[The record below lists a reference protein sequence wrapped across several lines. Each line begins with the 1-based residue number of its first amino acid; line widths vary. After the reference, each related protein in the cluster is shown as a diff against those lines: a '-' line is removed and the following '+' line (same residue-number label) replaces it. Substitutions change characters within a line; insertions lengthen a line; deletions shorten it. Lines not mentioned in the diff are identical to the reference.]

1 MWGVHFWCLHFI
13 ISLSVFDFELES
25 ESMVGFDFLYIC
37 KLSVYFVDLSL
48 YLYKNRSFVTIFM
61 GFFYRVTV
69 LDYDH
74 GSEGCVS

>member
-13 ISLSVFDFELES
+13 ISLSVSDFDLEF

-61 GFFYRVTV
+61 GSFIGLRF
-69 LDYDH
+69 
-74 GSEGCVS
+74 